1 MSSRPERQNAPS
13 SSEDSMVGRTVNK
26 YEIVRF
32 IGRGGMGTV
41 YEALN
46 TSIGKRVAMK
56 FVDAEMARNTDAVA
70 RFQREAQAA
79 SAVESAHIVE
89 IFDSGFT
96 DDGVPYIV
104 MELLR
109 GEDLGH
115 RIKRCGRLEI
125 PEALRITAQILRG
138 LHRAHEAGIIHRDLK
153 PDNIF
158 LVDRDDDN
166 DFAKVLDFGISKVQ
180 RFGEVPA
187 KTLTREGTVL
197 GTPFYMA
204 PEQAQALNDIDGRAD
219 LWSVGAIVYECLSGR
234 PPHSGATYEQVIVNI
249 CMKDAEDIRA
259 HNPAVSEALAKVI
272 AKALARE
279 RTDRF
284 ATAREFLDTLIGASG
299 GVLSARSQRGSA
311 EDLSGERASGST
323 PGVAS
328 RTPIKLTPGN
338 TGGAFEPTL
347 EVMSGGPSKVGWSTQ
362 RREETARRNK
372 LLLAG
377 LGVAAAL
384 VAAFVIFV
392 PPGEKGAGEKG
403 ASTAKAAQPG
413 PTEVAM
419 RLRSNIA
426 GARFSVDGVDAP
438 DGTVRGTKGQTKK
451 VRVEADG
458 YAAVVAEVTLDPAME
473 SMVIPLAEKAPDVA
487 PSAEASAAPSVAPV
501 VVPVPAASSV
511 AIKPAVEKGGAKK
524 PGPVTKPAAT
534 VTAAVATPAP
544 KSTGGVANGLTIK
557 SD

>member
-13 SSEDSMVGRTVNK
+13 PSEESMVGRTVNK

-56 FVDAEMARNTDAVA
+56 FVDAEMARNVDAVA

-125 PEALRITAQILRG
+125 PEALLVTAQILRG

-158 LVDRDDDN
+158 MVDRDDDT

-249 CMKDAEDIRA
+249 CMKDAEDIRT

-284 ATAREFLDTLIGASG
+284 ATAREFLDAVIGASG
-299 GVLSARSQRGSA
+299 GVLSARSTRGSA
-311 EDLSGERASGST
+311 EDLSEARGSGPGAT

-328 RTPIKLTPGN
+328 RTPIKLTHGS
-338 TGGAFEPTL
+338 TGGAFEPTV
-347 EVMSGGPSKVGWSTQ
+347 EVLSGGPSKVGWSTQ
-362 RREETARRNK
+362 RREESARRNK
-372 LLLAG
+372 LLFAG
-377 LGVAAAL
+377 LGGAVVAAVAL
-384 VAAFVIFV
+384 VIFV
-392 PPGEKGAGEKG
+392 QPGDKGADDK
-403 ASTAKAAQPG
+403 TADAAPAAQTTAG
-413 PTEVAM
+413 PTEVTM
-419 RLRSNIA
+419 RLRSNVA
-426 GARFSVDGVDAP
+426 GARFSIDGVDAP
-438 DGTVRGTKGQTKK
+438 DGLVRGTKGQTKK
-451 VRVEADG
+451 VRVEAEG

-473 SMVIPLAEKAPDVA
+473 SMVIPLAERAPDVA
-487 PSAEASAAPSVAPV
+487 PSAEPSTAPVVAPAAPSPTTKVAV
-501 VVPVPAASSV
+501 DKS
-511 AIKPAVEKGGAKK
+511 GGKK
-524 PGPVTKPAAT
+524 PGPATKPATTGA
-534 VTAAVATPAP
+534 AAVTTPP
-544 KSTGGVANGLTIK
+544 PQSTGGVANGLTIK

>member
-1 MSSRPERQNAPS
+1 
-13 SSEDSMVGRTVNK
+13 MVGRTVNK

-56 FVDAEMARNTDAVA
+56 FVDAEMARNVDAVA

-89 IFDSGFT
+89 IFDSGFC

-125 PEALRITAQILRG
+125 PEALHITAQILRG

-158 LVDRDDDN
+158 LVDRDDDTE
-166 DFAKVLDFGISKVQ
+166 FTKVLDFGISKVQ

-259 HNPAVSEALAKVI
+259 HNPAVPEGLAKVI

-284 ATAREFLDTLIGASG
+284 ASAREFLDSLIGSSG
-299 GVLSARSQRGSA
+299 GVLSARSTRGSG
-311 EDLSGERASGST
+311 EDLSDGRSSGPGLT
-323 PGVAS
+323 PGVSS

-338 TGGAFEPTL
+338 TGGAFEPTVEL
-347 EVMSGGPSKVGWSTQ
+347 QSGGPSKVGWSTQ
-362 RREETARRNK
+362 RREESARRNK
-372 LLLAG
+372 LLFVG
-377 LGVAAAL
+377 LGAAAAA
-384 VAAFVIFV
+384 VAGFVIFAG
-392 PPGEKGAGEKG
+392 PPQDPGAAEK
-403 ASTAKAAQPG
+403 TANAAAAMQAPAG
-413 PTEVAM
+413 PTEVTM
-419 RLRSNIA
+419 RLRSNVV

-438 DGTVRGTKGQTKK
+438 DGMVRGTKGQTKK

-458 YAAVVAEVTLDPAME
+458 YAAVVAEVTLDSAME
-473 SMVIPLAEKAPDVA
+473 SMVIPLAERAPDVSPSTA
-487 PSAEASAAPSVAPV
+487 PAAGPVVAP
-501 VVPVPAASSV
+501 ASTPTPGAPTV
-511 AIKPAVEKGGAKK
+511 ATKPAIEKNVSKK
-524 PGPVTKPAAT
+524 NGSVTKPATAVT
-534 VTAAVATPAP
+534 TAATTPP
-544 KSTGGVANGLTIK
+544 PRSTGGVANGLTIK